1 MPMTRHAHLAGL
13 LAAVMILLL
22 AIAGLALPV
31 QAREPATVPA
41 IEKPVL
47 VFDMKTGEVLLSRA
61 AGRPWHPASLTKLMT
76 AYLVFDAID
85 RGRLRLDQLV
95 TISKAAANGGGRGAA
110 RYGAKPGDRLDVHT
124 MLAFLLVRSDA
135 DMAVALAEAVAGS
148 EAAFVQRM
156 NAMAR
161 RLGMSGTRFVNAHG
175 MHHPDQVTTARDM
188 GLLAMAIYQR
198 FLRKHPGWWRYFSSP
213 YVMKGKVKK
222 KNRNKLLEMMPEA
235 NGMKTGFVC
244 ASGFNLL
251 ATASR
256 NGRLLGAVVF
266 GRRTGH
272 TRALYARIMLEEGFR
287 RAIQP
292 GRRKGPFIAAIRNT
306 GGEAVN
312 MRAAICRRQKIR
324 MANPENVLPAG
335 WAVAFGGYRRA
346 VDAEEVLA
354 AELTAAG
361 LPEQPAAS
369 GVARLPERKAWAG
382 LLWNL
387 TDRNALTFCAL
398 ARVHKTPCQVYGPE
412 AFAAMVPSIL
422 EQRRKYLAREQA
434 RERKLKQRKA
444 KGNWKKRKKAKR
456 KAAGRPK
463 ARRTQAAGG
472 G

>member
-1 MPMTRHAHLAGL
+1 MSMEKRASPAGL
-13 LAAVMILLL
+13 LAALMILLL
-22 AIAGLALPV
+22 TLAGFALPV
-31 QAREPATVPA
+31 EAREPADVSA
-41 IEKPVL
+41 VEKPVL
-47 VFDMKTGEVLLSRA
+47 VFDMKTGEVLLARA

-85 RGRLRLDQLV
+85 RGRLRLDQTV

-110 RYGAKPGDRLDVHT
+110 RYGVKPGDRMNVHT

-148 EAAFVQRM
+148 EAAFVRHM

-161 RLGMSGTRFVNAHG
+161 RLGMTGTRFVNAHG

-198 FLRKHPGWWRYFSSP
+198 FLRRHPDWWRYFASR
-213 YVMKGKVKK
+213 YVMKGKVRK

-251 ATASR
+251 ATATR
-256 NGRLLGAVVF
+256 KGRLLGAVVF

-292 GRRKGPFIAAIRNT
+292 GRRKGPFIAALRNA
-306 GGEAVN
+306 GGVPVN
-312 MRAAICRRQKIR
+312 MRAAICRRQRIR
-324 MANPENVLPAG
+324 MANPVNVDPRG
-335 WAVAFGGYRRA
+335 WAVAFGQYRRA

-354 AELTAAG
+354 AELTAAN
-361 LPEQPAAS
+361 LPERPETS
-369 GVARLPERKAWAG
+369 GVARLPEGKAWAG

-387 TDRNALTFCAL
+387 SDRNALTFCAL
-398 ARVHKTPCQVYGPE
+398 ARVHRTPCQVYGPE

-444 KGNWKKRKKAKR
+444 KSNWKKRKKSKR
-456 KAAGRPK
+456 RA
-463 ARRTQAAGG
+463 TGG
-472 G
+472 

>member
-1 MPMTRHAHLAGL
+1 MPRDIRAYPAGL
-13 LAAVMILLL
+13 LAVFMILLL
-22 AIAGLALPV
+22 ALAGLALPV
-31 QAREPATVPA
+31 QAREAAEASVV
-41 IEKPVL
+41 EKPVL
-47 VFDMKTGEVLLSRA
+47 VFDMKTGEVLLARA

-95 TISKAAANGGGRGAA
+95 TISRAAANGGGRGAA

-161 RLGMSGTRFVNAHG
+161 RLGMNGTRFVNAHG
-175 MHHPDQVTTARDM
+175 MHDPQQVTTARDM

-198 FLRKHPGWWRYFSSP
+198 FLKRHPDWWRYFASR
-213 YVMKGKVKK
+213 YVMKGKARK
-222 KNRNKLLEMMPEA
+222 KNRNKLLELMPEA
-235 NGMKTGFVC
+235 NGMKTGFIC

-251 ATASR
+251 ATATR

-287 RAIQP
+287 RAIYP

-306 GGEAVN
+306 GGHPVN
-312 MRAAICRRQKIR
+312 MRAAICRRQTIR
-324 MANPENVLPAG
+324 LANPENASG
-335 WAVAFGGYRRA
+335 WAVAFGEYRRA

-387 TDRNALTFCAL
+387 SDRNALTFCAL
-398 ARVHKTPCQVYGPE
+398 ARVHKTPCQVYGPA
-412 AFAAMVPSIL
+412 AFAAMVPALL
-422 EQRRKYLAREQA
+422 EQRRKHLAREQA
-434 RERKLKQRKA
+434 RARKLKQRKA
-444 KGNWKKRKKAKR
+444 KAHWKKRKAVKR
-456 KAAGRPK
+456 KAAGRSK
-463 ARRTQAAGG
+463 ARRPQAAGG